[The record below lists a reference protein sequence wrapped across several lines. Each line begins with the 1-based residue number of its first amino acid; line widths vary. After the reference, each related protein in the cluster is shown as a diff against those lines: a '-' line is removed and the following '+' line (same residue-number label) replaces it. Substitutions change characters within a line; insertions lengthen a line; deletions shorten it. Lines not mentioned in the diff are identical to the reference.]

1 MYFSFLSP
9 GSKRVFGTI
18 VEKNVSK
25 RPKHSEL
32 FFFSATFPLSPS
44 STFHCPFLV
53 SFIPPHPNISIH
65 IPHTLCYAF
74 SLILTWRIRF
84 IIEDYKVCDH
94 FRHFMTEMNESA
106 ILL

>member
-44 STFHCPFLV
+44 STFHCPLHV

-65 IPHTLCYAF
+65 IPHTFCYAF
-74 SLILTWRIRF
+74 SLILTRRIRF
-84 IIEDYKVCDH
+84 IIEDY
-94 FRHFMTEMNESA
+94 
-106 ILL
+106 

>member
-25 RPKHSEL
+25 RPKHSRL

-44 STFHCPFLV
+44 STFHCPLHV
-53 SFIPPHPNISIH
+53 SFIPSHPNISIH

-74 SLILTWRIRF
+74 SLVLTRRIRF
-84 IIEDYKVCDH
+84 IIEDY
-94 FRHFMTEMNESA
+94 
-106 ILL
+106 

>member
-25 RPKHSEL
+25 RSKHSQL

-44 STFHCPFLV
+44 STFHYPLHV
-53 SFIPPHPNISIH
+53 SFIPSHPNIRIH

-74 SLILTWRIRF
+74 SLVLTRIIRF
-84 IIEDYKVCDH
+84 IIEDY
-94 FRHFMTEMNESA
+94 
-106 ILL
+106 